1 MNINQFVPKYI
12 NIDAERANAPHYE
25 GSFTEL
31 YNLVKAGKVTSV
43 TNNSGEV
50 VGIYVNAGMSNIM
63 LEEVAGQNF
72 QSAYCCKPV
81 MKWYEIIITAKYTGK
96 EITEISEDLGT
107 CKVGDEVVT
116 FSEGNVVTKKT
127 AVSEELPTEV
137 EISADDIGGKDIAT
151 YLRDTY
157 DHYLSGNSESKFEYS
172 YDEDDDVI
180 RVTGINWGRKR

>member
-1 MNINQFVPKYI
+1 MNINQFVPKHI
-12 NIDAERANAPHYE
+12 DIDAERANAPHYE

-43 TNNSGEV
+43 TRNGGEV
-50 VGIYVNAGMSNIM
+50 VGIYVDAGMSSVM

-81 MKWYEIIITAKYTGK
+81 MEWYEIIITAKYTGK
-96 EITEISEDLGT
+96 EITEINEDLGT

-116 FSEGNVVTKKT
+116 FSERNVVTN
-127 AVSEELPTEV
+127 SEELPTEV
-137 EISADDIGGKDIAT
+137 EISCDDIGEKDIAT

-172 YDEDDDVI
+172 YDEDADVI